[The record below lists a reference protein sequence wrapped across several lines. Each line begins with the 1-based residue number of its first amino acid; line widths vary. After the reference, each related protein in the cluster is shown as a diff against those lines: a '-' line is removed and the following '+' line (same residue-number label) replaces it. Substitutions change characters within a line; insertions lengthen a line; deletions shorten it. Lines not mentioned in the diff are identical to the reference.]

1 MQITAMDKTDRI
13 AQAILGQTSPADK
26 ATVSPTERVAKATQA
41 GQEFEA
47 MFATQILAP
56 MWEGV
61 EVDENFGGGHG
72 EEVFRSMLLQEYGKT
87 IAASNSLGI
96 AQHVRDEMLK
106 MQEAQ

>member
-1 MQITAMDKTDRI
+1 MQITAIDSTARVAKATLLEEKQV
-13 AQAILGQTSPADK
+13 AK
-26 ATVSPTERVAKATQA
+26 ATVSREERVAKATRA

-61 EVDENFGGGHG
+61 EVNENFGGGHG